1 MRRLRSQAGVSM
13 AEVMIAMLVLAL
25 GSLAV
30 LNLIGASAHSSF
42 RNQQSQAVSDRLQEE
57 IERIQ
62 HLPYEQIALSG
73 VPASSASQSSPAW
86 RVQGT
91 SYAVNR
97 NGTQAAPLVY
107 NGSALDGGGTVCD
120 ASHDCGVVDPTPTPF
135 TDGNVSG
142 TIYRYVVWQNDAT
155 CPDTSCPGS
164 QDLKRIIIAIAL
176 DTTAA
181 GGVHPYQEIQTQV
194 SDPTATHGTT
204 PTPPRTGCT
213 GGSDCSGTQCVGS
226 VCAGGT
232 CNGSNC
238 TFPTPWTFWLTD
250 TSCNNTSRQALVG
263 DHLLHSTDG
272 NCSSGT
278 KDSSNCSTV
287 VTVTTCP
294 AGAPD
299 LMVTNPPT
307 LTTETPLYNYST
319 DLSPAHKGLIMPK
332 PSSTI
337 GNGCSTNSLFQPLTS
352 LGSLLPDPD
361 TTRMQTIH
369 KWLSNPMGTGFNISL
384 TGDATLDLWTK
395 SVDGVAYSGNL
406 CVWLFTRTVVAGL
419 PVDAPVT
426 TFSGNTGA
434 AAPLSCSGSGL
445 ATAFQCSETT
455 WPTGWTEL
463 HIPLKFNIGVAL
475 GPTTQLGLA
484 LQVERAGTSG
494 GGLNFLYDEPS
505 FDSRLQINSVTPAL
519 PF

>member
-1 MRRLRSQAGVSM
+1 MSM
-13 AEVMIAMLVLAL
+13 AEVMIAMLVLAM

-42 RNQQSQAVSDRLQEE
+42 RNQQSQSVSDRLQEE

-62 HLPYEQIALSG
+62 HLPYDQIALTG
-73 VPASSASQSSPAW
+73 LPASSASQSSPAW

-120 ASHDCGVVDPTPTPF
+120 ANHDCGVVDPAPTRF

-142 TIYRYVVWQNDAT
+142 TIYRYIVWQNDPT

-164 QDLKRIIIAIAL
+164 QDLKRIIVAIAL

-181 GGVHPYQEIQTQV
+181 GGIHRYQEIQTQL

-204 PTPPRTGCT
+204 PMPPRTGCT
-213 GGSDCSGTQCVGS
+213 GGSDCTGTTCVGS

-232 CNGSNC
+232 CTGSNC

-263 DHLLHSTDG
+263 DHLVHSTDG
-272 NCSSGT
+272 SCPTGT
-278 KDSSNCSTV
+278 KDSSNCGALG
-287 VTVTTCP
+287 CP
-294 AGAPD
+294 PGAPD
-299 LMVTNPPT
+299 LMVTNPPQ

-319 DLSPAHKGLIMPK
+319 DLSPSHKGLLMPK
-332 PSSTI
+332 PSSTL
-337 GNGCSTNSLFQPLTS
+337 GNNCLTSSLFN
-352 LGSLLPDPD
+352 LLPNLANDPD

-369 KWLSNPMGTGFNISL
+369 RWVSSPMGNGFNISL

-406 CVWLFTRTVVAGL
+406 CIYLFTRTPAPITGL
-419 PVDAPVT
+419 PVDTPVT
-426 TFSGNTGA
+426 TIAGNTGA
-434 AAPLSCSGSGL
+434 VAPLSCTGVVG
-445 ATAFQCSETT
+445 AYQCSEST

-463 HIPLKFNIGVAL
+463 HIPLKFNVGLSL

-505 FDSRLQINSVTPAL
+505 FDSRLQMNSVTPAL